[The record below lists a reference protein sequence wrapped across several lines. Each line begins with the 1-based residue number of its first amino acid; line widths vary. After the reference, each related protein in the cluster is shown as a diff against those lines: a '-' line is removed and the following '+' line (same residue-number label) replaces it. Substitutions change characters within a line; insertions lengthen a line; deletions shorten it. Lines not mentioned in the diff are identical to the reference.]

1 MASGND
7 RLVSCSSSSSLRLLL
22 FMIPLIVISGC
33 ASVLGSRNSS
43 WGFIS
48 RHPWPWSSPS
58 AATITSVKTPQVPST
73 KESEGLLDLHS
84 TVVGVH
90 HREEAIS
97 EDSVLNRSSSPPL
110 DVEAAQPP
118 PAAAV
123 RLQLLL
129 WIYSIS
135 FLVCSFLVWLLLSSV
150 FKDFAFAGSN
160 YTTFWN
166 ITI

>member
-48 RHPWPWSSPS
+48 RHPWPWSSPT

-118 PAAAV
+118 PAAA
-123 RLQLLL
+123 LQI
-129 WIYSIS
+129 IYSLQRNPKKMAHIS
-135 FLVCSFLVWLLLSSV
+135 TCETRKATPKISLRPFSEKQNVLSFKL
-150 FKDFAFAGSN
+150 
-160 YTTFWN
+160 
-166 ITI
+166 